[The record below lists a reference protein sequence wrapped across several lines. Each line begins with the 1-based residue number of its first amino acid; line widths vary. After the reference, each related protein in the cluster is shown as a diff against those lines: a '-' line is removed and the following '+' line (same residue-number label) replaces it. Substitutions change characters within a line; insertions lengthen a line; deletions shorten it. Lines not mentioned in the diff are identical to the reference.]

1 MGSYATANNSI
12 VLNATGNKQ
21 VSNESNTVNIY
32 GNKVLIN
39 GKSIAFDGITNLS
52 SITVGS
58 QKLDNMIYADLSA
71 RISDMIDSK
80 IASEINNI

>member
-1 MGSYATANNSI
+1 MRSYATANNSI
-12 VLNATGNKQ
+12 VLNATGNKR

-39 GKSIAFDGITNLS
+39 GNSIAFDGITYLS

-58 QKLDNMIYADLSA
+58 QKLDAMIYADLSA
-71 RISDMIDSK
+71 RISEMIDSK

>member
-1 MGSYATANNSI
+1 MRSYATANNSI

-21 VSNESNTVNIY
+21 KSNGTNTVNIY

-39 GKSIAFDGITNLS
+39 GKSIAFDGIAHLS

>member
-1 MGSYATANNSI
+1 MRSYATANNSI

-21 VSNESNTVNIY
+21 VSNGSNTVNIY

-39 GKSIAFDGITNLS
+39 GKSIAFDGITHLS